1 MAITV
6 YCCWSGSRRRLLI
19 ENEVVAIGS
28 GRVAFVMADAM
39 LDNFFNY
46 EIMVEEKMEDEEEDR

>member
-1 MAITV
+1 M
-6 YCCWSGSRRRLLI
+6 I

-46 EIMVEEKMEDEEEDR
+46 EIMAEEQKEDEEEDR